1 MVDPRILPKALLL
14 AAGLALPACQTPP
27 GAVEPAS
34 LDEQLELPASWSR
47 TGEAGSWAAGGW
59 WRNLASP
66 ELDALVEAGLAGSPD
81 LASAAQAVRIASLR
95 LDAAGGAGLPQV
107 DASLNLARAR
117 NNFVGLP
124 IPGGGDVLTTYS
136 SSRALSLNV
145 AWELDVWG
153 RLSSQEAGALAQLEA
168 SSFEWQAARLSLTAQ
183 VARLALGLGVA
194 QAQVD
199 LSRGALENAEAQLA
213 SAERLFELGLGAPEG
228 ILAARAGANAAKA
241 DLAEARRNLRSLEP
255 ALDALVGRAPGST
268 GVVDTAALATLV
280 QGSLPTAP
288 PAGLP
293 AELLARRP
301 DLAAL
306 EARLD
311 AAEAGARVARA
322 DRYPRLS
329 LTASTGTSGSELE
342 NLVDGDFR
350 VWSLGANLLAP
361 IFHGGALEAAEDIA
375 IAQRDQA
382 LFTFASGTLRA
393 LAEVEAALIDE
404 AGRQRRV
411 AELEAQLDQLLETEA
426 LIERRQTRGSSSA
439 SALFDARARTIGAR
453 SQLLQARGQL
463 FTGRIDLYLALGG
476 GFDSAPIQ

>member
-1 MVDPRILPKALLL
+1 
-14 AAGLALPACQTPP
+14 
-27 GAVEPAS
+27 
-34 LDEQLELPASWSR
+34 
-47 TGEAGSWAAGGW
+47 
-59 WRNLASP
+59 
-66 ELDALVEAGLAGSPD
+66 
-81 LASAAQAVRIASLR
+81 
-95 LDAAGGAGLPQV
+95 
-107 DASLNLARAR
+107 
-117 NNFVGLP
+117 
-124 IPGGGDVLTTYS
+124 
-136 SSRALSLNV
+136 
-145 AWELDVWG
+145 
-153 RLSSQEAGALAQLEA
+153 
-168 SSFEWQAARLSLTAQ
+168 
-183 VARLALGLGVA
+183 
-194 QAQVD
+194 
-199 LSRGALENAEAQLA
+199 
-213 SAERLFELGLGAPEG
+213 
-228 ILAARAGANAAKA
+228 
-241 DLAEARRNLRSLEP
+241 
-255 ALDALVGRAPGST
+255 
-268 GVVDTAALATLV
+268 VDTAALAALV
-280 QGSLPTAP
+280 QGSLPAAP

-361 IFHGGALEAAEDIA
+361 IFHGGALAAAEDIA

-393 LAEVEAALIDE
+393 LAEVEAALVDE

-439 SALFDARARTIGAR
+439 NALFDARARTLGAR

-476 GFDSAPIQ
+476 GFDSAPTP